1 MAIAETDAPHSSG
14 AETDF
19 TQARDPLPLFD
30 AWLDEAGKTEPNDPN
45 AMSLATVDGAG
56 RPNVR
61 IVLLKGHDE
70 RGFVFY
76 TNFEGVKGTE
86 LLARPVAALCFH
98 WKTRRRQVRLRGP
111 VEIVADEEADAYYRS
126 RPLGSRV
133 GAWASQQ
140 SRLLQSRDALI
151 AAVREAEERLGD
163 DPARPPHW
171 GGFRLVPDEME
182 FWQDGEFRLHDRVR
196 FTRANGGEWRSAR
209 LYP

>member
-1 MAIAETDAPHSSG
+1 MTTEEANAPQTSDAS
-14 AETDF
+14 ADF
-19 TQARDPLPLFD
+19 TQARDPLALFD
-30 AWLDEAGKTEPNDPN
+30 TWLGEAVKTEPNDPN
-45 AMSLATVDGAG
+45 AMSLATVNGEG

-98 WKTRRRQVRLRGP
+98 WKTRRRQVRLRGSI
-111 VEIVADEEADAYYRS
+111 EIVADGEADTYYRS
-126 RPLGSRV
+126 RPLGSRI

-140 SRLLQSRDALI
+140 SRPLGSRDELI
-151 AAVREAEERLGD
+151 AAVHEAEQRLGD
-163 DPARPPHW
+163 DPDRPAHW
-171 GGFRLVPDEME
+171 GGFRLVPDEIE

-196 FTRANGGEWRSAR
+196 FTRKNGGEWRSAR